1 VAKKILLVDD
11 DRDLVANYK
20 AVLEREGFAVSV
32 AHSAAE
38 GLKAC
43 LAGRPDLV
51 ILDVS
56 METDT
61 AGFEFLY
68 QLRSE
73 REGSR
78 YRPVRGTPVLLLTA
92 IHQVTN
98 SRFSLDESGS
108 FLPKVEGML
117 SKPVKLEALVAAA
130 RRAAGGA

>member
-1 VAKKILLVDD
+1 MAKKILLVDD
-11 DRDLVANYK
+11 DRDLVANYR

-38 GLKAC
+38 GLKAT

-61 AGFEFLY
+61 AGFEFLC
-68 QLRSE
+68 QLRSG

-78 YRPVRGTPVLLLTA
+78 YRDVRETPVLLLTA

-98 SRFSLDESGS
+98 SRFSLDEAGS

-130 RRAAGGA
+130 RRVTGA